1 MIVYVT
7 KYALT
12 QGIKEFV
19 VKETYVEGMVQVVGG
34 VLSQY
39 FHKGEYRLT
48 MAEAIQKAEYMRL
61 KKIGSL
67 EKQLKKLKDMNFRD
81 SV

>member
-12 QGIKEFV
+12 QGIKEV
-19 VKETYVEGMVQVVGG
+19 AVKETHVGGMVQDAYDR
-34 VLSQY
+34 LTY
-39 FHKGEYRLT
+39 FHKGEYFFT
-48 MAEAIQKAEYMRL
+48 MKEAIQKAEDMRL

-67 EKQLKKLKDMNFRD
+67 EKQLKKFKDMNFRD